1 MFKRLSLNQLGQ
13 TSVEYL
19 LVIVVSVG
27 LCMTFYK
34 KFKGFLLD
42 NPDSYMSSHMKL
54 YSALFDPSLNYKK
67 YRLPR

>member
-1 MFKRLSLNQLGQ
+1 MKLRFIKRQAGQ

-34 KFKGFLLD
+34 KFSGYLLD

-54 YSALFDPSLNYKK
+54 YAALFDPKLNYKK